1 MDEAG
6 LLSRVLAQAAPV
18 RAAAPAPSQAEYAA
32 AEAAAWRAPGILGS
46 TRVTTSFG
54 HVPAQLVRVGD
65 SLKTRDGSFLRVERI
80 TDLRIDEDFLARRP
94 EAAPVIFRRNALGP
108 GVPHQDVALS
118 PAQAVSVGPNRFE
131 GRLVPASELSRERGR
146 IDKSLGMMV
155 YYRFDLG
162 RSAQIHCDGIWVAT
176 D

>member
-54 HVPAQLVRVGD
+54 HVPAQLVRVTLIGGL
-65 SLKTRDGSFLRVERI
+65 SLFPEIRGHKNRFSIRFLSSGKVER
-80 TDLRIDEDFLARRP
+80 
-94 EAAPVIFRRNALGP
+94 PVQCRD
-108 GVPHQDVALS
+108 DVAFTLTCC
-118 PAQAVSVGPNRFE
+118 VF
-131 GRLVPASELSRERGR
+131 
-146 IDKSLGMMV
+146 
-155 YYRFDLG
+155 
-162 RSAQIHCDGIWVAT
+162 
-176 D
+176 